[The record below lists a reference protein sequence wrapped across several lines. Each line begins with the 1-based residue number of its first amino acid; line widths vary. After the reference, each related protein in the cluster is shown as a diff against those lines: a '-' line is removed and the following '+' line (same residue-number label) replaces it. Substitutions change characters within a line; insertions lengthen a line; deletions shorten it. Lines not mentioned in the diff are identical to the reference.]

1 MEWVLELFFKIYDR
15 IRIAVTFFLLQG
27 PTYILISAGDKEI
40 YTNEWNDNKESQLP
54 VFISNVIMV

>member
-15 IRIAVTFFLLQG
+15 IRIAVTFFLLQD

-40 YTNEWNDNKESQLP
+40 HTNEWNDNKESQLP